1 MKLDLETLKQV
12 KFTFELHS
20 DHSTN
25 CNGYRRLC
33 EMIIEAEKEALQQ
46 TAVEWLYNHL
56 FPTKLDASTEE
67 EWNKIDAIFEQ
78 AKAMERQ
85 QQKDIL
91 MDIDLDLAMIE
102 DYAKGELGN
111 NITKLRVKI
120 DELLNI

>member
-33 EMIIEAEKEALQQ
+33 EMIIEAEKEASQQ

-67 EWNKIDAIFEQ
+67 EWNKIDAVFEQ
-78 AKAMERQ
+78 AKQMEKEQ
-85 QQKDIL
+85 IIQ
-91 MDIDLDLAMIE
+91 ANE
-102 DYAKGELGN
+102 DFSTNSLGELLTGEQYYN
-111 NITKLRVKI
+111 ETYK
-120 DELLNI
+120 

>member
-67 EWNKIDAIFEQ
+67 EWNKIDAVFEQ
-78 AKAMERQ
+78 AKAMEKEQ
-85 QQKDIL
+85 I
-91 MDIDLDLAMIE
+91 IE
-102 DYAKGELGN
+102 AYKYGN
-111 NITKLRVKI
+111 QSDVYFKPEQYYNEIYGK
-120 DELLNI
+120 